1 MFVIFAKGFESG
13 EVAFDEIEIGRV
25 RGQEKEC
32 GIFCRDQFLRFD
44 GFVEGDVVHDHDVVL
59 VQPRTKML
67 FQPGIENLCITGS
80 LKQQR
85 CFKGFANPRGK
96 ERGSRPSVS

>member
-1 MFVIFAKGFESG
+1 MFVVFTKGFDSG
-13 EVAFDEIEIGRV
+13 EVAFDEIKIRRV
-25 RGQEKEC
+25 RRQEKER
-32 GIFCRDQFLRFD
+32 GIFYRDQFLRFG

-80 LKQQR
+80 LKQEW
-85 CFKGFANPRGK
+85 CFKGFANPRSK

>member
-1 MFVIFAKGFESG
+1 MFVVFTKGFDSG

-25 RGQEKEC
+25 RGQEKEG
-32 GIFCRDQFLRFD
+32 GIFCRDQFLRFG
-44 GFVEGDVVHDHDVVL
+44 GFVERDVVPDHDVVL

-67 FQPGIENLCITGS
+67 FQPGSENLCIRGS
-80 LKQQR
+80 LKQER
-85 CFKGFANPRGK
+85 CFKGFANPRGN